1 MKILLNKQSDKNAL
15 FYNNSSRRNFLFI
28 FPAGTG
34 KPTESKKPEDIEE
47 KLRDISKRLEKL
59 GTCDESKVTHPPPDM
74 TPMDSTTKE
83 LLFTRLFPTVK
94 HHGLTFH

>member
-1 MKILLNKQSDKNAL
+1 MRFFIITVVEET
-15 FYNNSSRRNFLFI
+15 FFFI

-59 GTCDESKVTHPPPDM
+59 GTCDGSKVTHPPPDM